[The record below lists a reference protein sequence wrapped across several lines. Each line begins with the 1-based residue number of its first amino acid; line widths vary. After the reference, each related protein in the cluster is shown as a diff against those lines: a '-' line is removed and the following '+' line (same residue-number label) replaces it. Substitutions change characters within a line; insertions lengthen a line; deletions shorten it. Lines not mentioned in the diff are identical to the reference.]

1 MNKLRLLLVTALA
14 IFALTGC
21 NSTEFGI
28 DGEFTAYEASIYNN
42 APQVT
47 MVTVTIEDGEIVG
60 YHIDARQGTYVQTA
74 GDDTPEDT
82 SDDRYTFTWKEMT
95 KKQLGEDYG
104 MDDYGGAIAEWH
116 IQAQRIEAY
125 WLENG
130 VDSVSVDS
138 GGIIDNVAG
147 VSIRDE
153 NYTALAKEAV
163 ELARMGKFQTVYC
176 SADDLYFATM
186 TVSRTG
192 KVTDLVID
200 GLQGYPSGDTF
211 GWREKT
217 KQELA
222 FEYGMKNVGPGYE
235 FVDGSWV
242 TSGEKSALEW
252 HEQAGLLADY
262 VMEHGYNPDLQHV
275 GGRGGSLDGETL
287 IDDLSGVTVSSGHFY
302 TMLADLYSL
311 PAPDE
316 LK

>member
-14 IFALTGC
+14 LFALIGC
-21 NSTEFGI
+21 KATEFGI

-60 YHIDARQGTYVQTA
+60 YYIDARQGISVQTA

-95 KKQLGEDYG
+95 KKELGEDYG
-104 MDDYGGAIAEWH
+104 MDDYGGAVADWH
-116 IQAQRIEAY
+116 IQAQRIEAF

-130 VDSVSVDS
+130 VDSVTVDAN
-138 GGIIDNVAG
+138 GKIDNVAG
-147 VSIRDE
+147 VTIRDE
-153 NYTALAKEAV
+153 SYTSLASEAV
-163 ELARMGKFQTVYC
+163 ELARMGKFQTIYC
-176 SADDLYFATM
+176 TADDLYSATM

-192 KVTDLVID
+192 KVSDLVFD
-200 GLQGYPSGDTF
+200 GLQGDPSGETF
-211 GWREKT
+211 AWREKT

-222 FEYGMKNVGPGYE
+222 FEYGMKDVGPGYE
-235 FVDGSWV
+235 YTDGAWV
-242 TSGEKSALEW
+242 ASGEKSALEW
-252 HEQAGLLADY
+252 HEQARLLADY
-262 VMEHGYNPDLQHV
+262 VMEHGYHPDLQHL

-287 IDDLSGVTVSSGHFY
+287 IEDLAGVTISSGHFY
-302 TMLADLYSL
+302 IMLANLYSL
-311 PAPDE
+311 PSPDE